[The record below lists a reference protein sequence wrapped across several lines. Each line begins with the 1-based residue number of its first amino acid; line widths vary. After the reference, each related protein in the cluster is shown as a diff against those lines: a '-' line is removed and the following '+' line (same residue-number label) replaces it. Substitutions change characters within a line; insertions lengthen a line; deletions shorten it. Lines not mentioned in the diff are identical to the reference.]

1 MGMNQNQLVKNLDEI
16 RNTIPLSVRLV
27 AVTKKV
33 DVEVMKWVYEQGIKD
48 FGENKLQEAIN
59 KQAQLQDL
67 KDITWHFIGHLQ
79 SNKAK
84 KAVESFAWIHSVDSL
99 KIAQRLDFYAQQALY
114 EKVILQQPQVC
125 LQVKPLPDDN
135 KYGWTIEQLWNDLP
149 LLQELHSI
157 SVRGLMVILPLGL
170 SPEETFSTFKS
181 LKILQEKIRNEGYF
195 SDKFNQLSMGM
206 SEDYLYAIEAGS
218 TVVRLGR
225 IIFND
230 N

>member
-1 MGMNQNQLVKNLDEI
+1 MNQNQLVKNLDEI
-16 RNTIPLSVRLV
+16 RNTIPISVRLV

>member
-1 MGMNQNQLVKNLDEI
+1 MNQNQLVKNLDEI
-16 RNTIPLSVRLV
+16 RNTIPTSVRLV

-67 KDITWHFIGHLQ
+67 NDITWHFIGHLQ

-99 KIAQRLDFYAQQALY
+99 KIAQRLNFYAQQALN
-114 EKVILQQPQVC
+114 EKVILQKPQVC

-149 LLQELHSI
+149 LLQELHSL

-170 SPEETFSTFKS
+170 SQEETFSTFKS
-181 LKILQEKIRNEGYF
+181 LKVLQEKIRDKGYF
-195 SDKFNQLSMGM
+195 SDNFNQLSMGM
-206 SEDYLYAIEAGS
+206 SEDYLYAIEAGA
-218 TVVRLGR
+218 TMIRLGR
-225 IIFND
+225 VIFND
-230 N
+230 I

>member
-1 MGMNQNQLVKNLDEI
+1 MNQNQLVKNLDEI
-16 RNTIPLSVRLV
+16 RNTIPISVRLV

-99 KIAQRLDFYAQQALY
+99 KIAQRLDFYAQQALH

-218 TVVRLGR
+218 TIVRLGR

>member
-218 TVVRLGR
+218 TIVRLGR

>member
-1 MGMNQNQLVKNLDEI
+1 MNQNQLVKNLDEI
-16 RNTIPLSVRLV
+16 RNTIPTSVRLV

-67 KDITWHFIGHLQ
+67 NDITWHFIGHLQ

-99 KIAQRLDFYAQQALY
+99 KIAQRLDFYTQQALS
-114 EKVILQQPQVC
+114 EKVIIKKPQVC

-149 LLQELHSI
+149 LLQELHYL

-170 SPEETFSTFKS
+170 SQEETLSTFKS
-181 LKILQEKIRNEGYF
+181 LKVLQEKIKDKGYF
-195 SDKFNQLSMGM
+195 SDNFNQLSMGM
-206 SEDYLYAIEAGS
+206 SEDYLYAIKAGA
-218 TVVRLGR
+218 TMIRLGR
-225 IIFND
+225 VIFND
-230 N
+230 S